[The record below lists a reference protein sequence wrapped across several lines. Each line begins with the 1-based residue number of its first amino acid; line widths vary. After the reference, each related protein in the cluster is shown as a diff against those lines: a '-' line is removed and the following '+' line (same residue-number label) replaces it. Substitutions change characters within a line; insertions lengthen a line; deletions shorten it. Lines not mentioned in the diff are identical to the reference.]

1 MKNTYIIG
9 FVMAALSLSGCTNL
23 KEDLNGQT
31 NSGSL
36 TQGSVPGLIAAS
48 YSAMVGPY
56 QAPWNWSA
64 LQEVTSDEIIVPT
77 RAGDWDDNGA
87 WRALHL
93 HKWAADDS
101 RITSVFT
108 DLNSISYVSTNVLGY
123 NPTPAQ
129 AAEARFLRAFA
140 QFSILD
146 GWGQVPYREFGEDVT
161 KPSRV
166 RKAAEE
172 INYLIAE
179 LTTIIPN
186 LPAGGVS
193 NATRANKD
201 AAKVLLMKVYLN
213 KGAFLNRANPTFDPA
228 DMAKVI
234 TLADEIATSGYTLT
248 TNYFDNFA
256 ATNHLLS
263 KENIFTA
270 QNTGG
275 IAGSDLDGAWRC
287 TLHYNQN
294 PSGYNGFSTLSD
306 FYNKFEASDLRR
318 GGSYTGQTNV
328 SGVRVGF
335 LVGQQYDQNGLALKD
350 RKGNP
355 LAFDPKVS
363 IIERD
368 PNHLEV
374 AGIRVVK
381 YPIDYPNENT
391 TKKPENDW
399 VYYRYADVLLMKA
412 EALLRTSQ
420 SGPALTIVNALRST
434 RGATPFGTLTLD
446 NLIDE
451 RGRELYWE
459 SFRRQDLIR
468 FGKFLTPWQEKPV
481 DDPRYLLFPIPDTQ
495 LGNPNLVQ
503 NPGY

>member
-1 MKNTYIIG
+1 MKKKYIIG
-9 FVMAALSLSGCTNL
+9 FVAATLALSGCTKLDEN
-23 KEDLNGQT
+23 LNGQV
-31 NSGSL
+31 NSGAL
-36 TQGSVPGLIAAS
+36 GANDVPGLITAS
-48 YSAMVGPY
+48 YTAMRGPY

-64 LQEVTSDEIIVPT
+64 LQEVTSDEAIVPT

-93 HKWAADDS
+93 HKWSSDDA
-101 RITSVFT
+101 RISDVFR
-108 DLNSISYVSTNVLGY
+108 DLNSINYVSTNVLGF

-129 AAEARFLRAFA
+129 GATARFLRAFS

-146 GWGQVPYREFGEDVT
+146 GWGQVPYREPGEGVT
-161 KPSRV
+161 KPSKV
-166 RKAAEE
+166 RNASEQV
-172 INYLIAE
+172 NYLISE
-179 LTTIIPN
+179 LTAIIPLLPDGPAN
-186 LPAGGVS
+186 L
-193 NATRANKD
+193 ANKN
-201 AAKVLLMKVYLN
+201 AARTLLMKVYLN
-213 KGAFLNRANPTFDPA
+213 KGAFLNRSAPTFDPA

-234 TLADEIATSGYTLT
+234 SLADEIATGGYTLT

-256 ATNHLLS
+256 PTNDLLS

-270 QNTGG
+270 QNLGG
-275 IAGSDLDGAWRC
+275 VTGSDLDGMWKC

-294 PSGYNGFSTLSD
+294 PNGYNGFATLSN

-318 GGSYTGQTNV
+318 GGTYTGQSNV
-328 SGVRVGF
+328 SGIRVG
-335 LVGQQYDQNGLALKD
+335 LLIGQQFDQKGTPLKD

-355 LAFDPKVS
+355 LIFTPEVS

-374 AGIRVVK
+374 AGIRVIK
-381 YPIDYPNENT
+381 YPIDYANT
-391 TKKPENDW
+391 GSKKPDNDW

-420 SGPALTIVNALRST
+420 AGAALTIVNSIRT
-434 RGATPFGTLTLD
+434 FRGASAFASLNLD
-446 NLIDE
+446 NLLDE

-468 FGKFLTPWQEKPV
+468 FGKFLAAWQEKPASEAK
-481 DDPRYLLFPIPDTQ
+481 YLLFPIPDNQ
-495 LGNPNLVQ
+495 LGNPNLIQ
-503 NPGY
+503 NPGF

>member
-9 FVMAALSLSGCTNL
+9 CIVATLSLSGCTKL
-23 KEDLNGQT
+23 SEDLNGQT

-36 TQGSVPGLIAAS
+36 TQGNVPGLIAAS

-64 LQEVTSDEIIVPT
+64 LQEVTTDAVIVPT

-93 HKWAADDS
+93 HKWAPDDS
-101 RITSVFT
+101 RITGVFT

-129 AAEARFLRAFA
+129 ASEARFLRAFA

-146 GWGQVPYREFGEDVT
+146 GWGQVPYREFGEDIT

-172 INYLIAE
+172 VDYLIKE
-179 LTTIIPN
+179 LTAIIPD
-186 LPAGGVS
+186 LPGGKT
-193 NATRANKD
+193 NATRSNKD
-201 AAKVLLMKVYLN
+201 AAKTLLMKVYLN
-213 KGAFLNRANPTFDPA
+213 KGAFLNRTTPTFDPA

-234 TLADEIATSGYTLT
+234 SLADEIAASGYNLT
-248 TNYFDNFA
+248 PNYFDNFA
-256 ATNHLLS
+256 ATNNLLS
-263 KENIFTA
+263 TENIFTA
-270 QNTGG
+270 ENIGG
-275 IAGSDLDGAWRC
+275 QAGSDLDGAWRC

-294 PSGYNGFSTLSD
+294 PSGYNGFCTLSD

-318 GGSYTGQTNV
+318 GGTYAGQTDV
-328 SGVRVGF
+328 SGIRVGF
-335 LVGQQYDQNGLALKD
+335 LVGQQYDQKGVALKD

-355 LAFDPKVS
+355 LAYDPKVS

-374 AGIRVVK
+374 AGIRMVK
-381 YPIDYPNENT
+381 YPIDYPNEGAT
-391 TKKPENDW
+391 RKPANDW

-420 SGPALTIVNALRST
+420 PAPALTIVNQIRTT
-434 RGATPFGTLTLD
+434 RGASAFTSLTLD
-446 NLIDE
+446 NLLDE

-468 FGKFLTPWQEKPV
+468 FGKFLIPWQEKPS
-481 DDPRYLLFPIPDTQ
+481 DDPKYLLFPIPDTQ
-495 LGNPNLVQ
+495 SGNPNLIQ